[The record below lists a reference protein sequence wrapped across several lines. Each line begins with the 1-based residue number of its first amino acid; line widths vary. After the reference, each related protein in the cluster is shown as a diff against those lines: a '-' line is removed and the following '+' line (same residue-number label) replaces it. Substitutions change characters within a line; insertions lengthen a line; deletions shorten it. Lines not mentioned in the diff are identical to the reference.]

1 MSTRSYIAFDNGDEV
16 YMIYCHFDGY
26 VDGVGITLNEHYT
39 DIEKV
44 EALMD
49 LGDISV
55 LGSEIGEKQ
64 DFDKP
69 HTGWPSW
76 CLAYG
81 RDRGETDVE
90 ARTFVNLQHAENSF
104 NAGGIDYMYVFDGR
118 EWLFRRY
125 GHKTFSSLRE
135 HLTEKA

>member
-26 VDGVGITLNEHYT
+26 PQYVGAILNEHYT

-44 EALMD
+44 EELID
-49 LGDISV
+49 LGDLSY
-55 LGSEIGEKQ
+55 LSKEIGEKQ
-64 DFDKP
+64 DFDQPTDKN
-69 HTGWPSW
+69 W

-81 RDRGETDVE
+81 RDRGETGVE
-90 ARTFVNLQHAENSF
+90 ARTFVNLQHAENDF

-118 EWLFRRY
+118 EWLFKRY
-125 GHKTFSSLRE
+125 GHKTFSSLRD